1 MASTIASTIIDPTVS
16 SSGSTEKGRMPRAA
30 RTASLAGAR
39 VGLLEN
45 TKRNAAD
52 LLDGIGEA
60 LVRDLG
66 ATELVRRTKKQFAL
80 PLTAEVLAD
89 LSESCDVVVVGV
101 GDCGSCSAAAVAD
114 GIALERAGIPTA
126 VICTEAF
133 ASTSQAMADLKGDP
147 DFPYILTEHPVANLD
162 AGQLGDRAAQ
172 LVPDVV
178 ARLTAASVRAPRAAD
193 SALSVPA

>member
-1 MASTIASTIIDPTVS
+1 MASTIIDPTVS
-16 SSGSTEKGRMPRAA
+16 SSGSTKKGRMPRAA
-30 RTASLAGAR
+30 RSASLAGAR

-52 LLDGIGEA
+52 LLDDIGET
-60 LVRDLG
+60 LVRDFG
-66 ATELVRRTKKQFAL
+66 AAELVRKTKKQFAL
-80 PLTAEVLAD
+80 PLTAEVLAE

-133 ASTSQAMADLKGDP
+133 AATSQAMADLKGDP
-147 DFPYILTEHPVANLD
+147 GFPYILTEHPVANLD
-162 AGQLGDRAAQ
+162 ARQLGDRAAQ
-172 LVPDVV
+172 FVSEVV
-178 ARLTAASVRAPRAAD
+178 ARLTTASVSAPRAAD